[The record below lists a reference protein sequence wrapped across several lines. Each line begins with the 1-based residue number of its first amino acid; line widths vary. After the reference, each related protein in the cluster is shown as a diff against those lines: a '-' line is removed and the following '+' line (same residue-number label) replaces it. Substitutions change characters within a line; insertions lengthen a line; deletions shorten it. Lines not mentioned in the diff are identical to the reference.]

1 MWITTLRL
9 RSLLLACAC
18 PIVALAQPALPQIE
32 SDVQS
37 PVTPI
42 LVPFERAPWPYIVIR
57 VPVAGANS
65 EALIFD
71 TGTNTTV
78 LVPALAARV
87 GLSAGHATDV
97 ESLNGSQQ
105 GIKGEARGIGFDGV
119 PARGPRIAIATNVP
133 GLRGFTRSIAGL
145 YGHNWLT
152 GTDYRIDYDA
162 KQIVMGAPG
171 TLPRSTGGHR
181 TALTWSAGRPA
192 VTATVRAHTVE
203 PFSARFVLDSG
214 ADHVTLFGHAAERMA
229 LVADRDRTMFI
240 DSGFG
245 TREVPTAM
253 VNVNVGGR
261 ERSAMVELRS
271 DVKDRDEDGL
281 VPTSFFR
288 SVFVSTADSV
298 VVFDAPLPPSTGR
311 AHDGMQCGRSATRV
325 LTRCAAAG
333 TLSRNVPKRAV
344 R

>member
-1 MWITTLRL
+1 
-9 RSLLLACAC
+9 
-18 PIVALAQPALPQIE
+18 V
-32 SDVQS
+32 
-37 PVTPI
+37 
-42 LVPFERAPWPYIVIR
+42 VPFERAPWPYIVIR
-57 VPVAGANS
+57 VPVAGTNS

-71 TGTNTTV
+71 TGTTTTV

-87 GLSAGHATDV
+87 GLSAGQATDV
-97 ESLNGSQQ
+97 ESLNGSQR
-105 GIKGEARGIGFDGV
+105 GLRGEARGIGFDGV
-119 PARGPRIAIATNVP
+119 PARGPRIAIATNVAR
-133 GLRGFTRSIAGL
+133 LRGFTRSIAGL

-171 TLPRSTGGHR
+171 TLPPSTGGHR

-192 VTATVRAHTVE
+192 VTVTVRAHTVE

-261 ERSAMVELRS
+261 ERSAMVELRR

-298 VVFDAPLPPSTGR
+298 VVFDA
-311 AHDGMQCGRSATRV
+311 RV
-325 LTRCAAAG
+325 T
-333 TLSRNVPKRAV
+333 P
-344 R
+344 